1 MSLREKQLWGSLVA
15 GLVVWGAY
23 AIWAGRVLLDAG
35 HPHPARDT
43 GVAFL
48 AALVVYVV
56 VEAGLAGAVAWFQRR
71 HRPAQDA
78 ALTQAGLIAGQVALM
93 VLVAGVVVLLAGLMI
108 VAVGAEHS
116 QTDYSVGVTLSA
128 RFPLLLAH
136 ALLMVLLLSE
146 GVRAVLTLLI
156 VRRRRRR

>member
-1 MSLREKQLWGSLVA
+1 MSLREKQLWASVVA

-23 AIWAGRVLLDAG
+23 AVWAGRVLMDSG
-35 HPHPARDT
+35 YPHPARDT
-43 GVAFL
+43 GIAFL
-48 AALVVYVV
+48 AALVVYVG
-56 VEAGLAGAVAWFQRR
+56 VEAGLAGVVAWFQRR

-108 VAVGAEHS
+108 VAISAEHA
-116 QTDYSVGVTLSA
+116 QAGYSVGVTLSA

-136 ALLMVLLLSE
+136 ALLIVLLLSE
-146 GVRAVLTLLI
+146 SVRAVLTLLL
-156 VRRRRRR
+156 VRRH